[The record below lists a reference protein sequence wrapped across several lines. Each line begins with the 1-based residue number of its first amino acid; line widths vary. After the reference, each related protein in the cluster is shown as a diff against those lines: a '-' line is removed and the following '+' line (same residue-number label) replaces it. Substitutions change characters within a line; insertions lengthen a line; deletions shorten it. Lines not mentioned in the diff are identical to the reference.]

1 MNEFLEKTIIPQKR
15 GRITIPVE
23 FRRKLGIDENTPLHL
38 KLVEDQIEIKLAPRL
53 EENRLHREYSQEQ
66 VLGFLRMESLDGE
79 AFERIVKT
87 IRIFPKP
94 SPIPRLF
101 LDASVLMAAL
111 DVNENY
117 SRLILELCRQGKAQ
131 ALLTEVIIRET
142 EQTVQE
148 MMDGEALAR
157 FYAVLTELEAE
168 IIPLPRAK
176 VIEIV
181 DQVVENEHSHVLS
194 SAWAGGAN
202 YILSLDWNA
211 FLSPE
216 NRELALPSKVCTPR
230 EFIQQEVPA

>member
-38 KLVEDQIEIKLAPRL
+38 KLVEDRIEIKLVPRL
-53 EENRLHREYSQEQ
+53 EEDRLLRKYSYEQ
-66 VLGFLRMESLDGE
+66 ILGFLGMEVLDDE
-79 AFERIVKT
+79 AYERIAKT
-87 IRIFPKP
+87 IRIWPEP

-101 LDASVLMAAL
+101 LDTSVLLAML
-111 DVNENY
+111 DVNVSY

-142 EQTVQE
+142 EQAVQE
-148 MMDGEALAR
+148 MKDGEMLAR
-157 FYAVLTELEAE
+157 FYAVLAELDAE
-168 IIPLPRAK
+168 IVPLPRAK
-176 VIEIV
+176 VIEMV
-181 DQVVENEHSHVLS
+181 DHVVENKHSHVLS

-202 YILSLDWNA
+202 YILSLDWEA

-216 NRELALPSKVCTPR
+216 NREHALPSRVRTPR
-230 EFIQQEVPA
+230 EFVQQEIPV